1 MSGGNDSLD
10 VCIIQSFVRFVR
22 RRTAAFVCG
31 VLALVVLIVITC
43 GIYTV
48 PTNQTGALFRFGA
61 LIDDHVKTGI
71 HFRLPS
77 PIDRVALMNTTE
89 ARRYVLSEKLARTMN
104 MVTGDEN
111 LIEIDI
117 AVQYQIQDLGSY
129 LVGSEDWEKLM
140 VLAMQSALA
149 EQVAQMSVDTVLTT
163 GKNQIQVN
171 LRRRLQKTLAAYGKG
186 ITIVSTRIVSIT
198 PPLEAAHSFRSVS
211 DARSE
216 SAKLVSEARSK
227 SNLSLSKARGEG
239 AKILQQAGSTREE
252 ILKKSQG
259 ETARFT
265 DILVEYRG
273 AKEST
278 RRELYF
284 DRIAKALERA
294 EVILMDPAQPV
305 DLNLFEKKG
314 RNPPDAAAESRDSI
328 DNSETQ
334 QQPSV
339 N

>member
-1 MSGGNDSLD
+1 MA
-10 VCIIQSFVRFVR
+10 V
-22 RRTAAFVCG
+22 
-31 VLALVVLIVITC
+31 IVIAW

-61 LIDDHVKTGI
+61 LIDDHVETGI

-77 PIDRVALMNTTE
+77 PIDKVTLMNTTE
-89 ARRYVLSEKLARTMN
+89 VRRYVLSENLGRTMN

-129 LVGSEDWEKLM
+129 LVNSENWEGLM
-140 VLAMQSALA
+140 VLAMEAALT
-149 EQVAQMSVDTVLTT
+149 EQVAQMTVDTVLTT

-198 PPLEAAHSFRSVS
+198 PPSEAAHSFRTVS

-216 SAKLVSEARSK
+216 SAKQISDARSE
-227 SNLSLSKARGEG
+227 SNLSLSKTRGEA
-239 AKILQQAGSTREE
+239 AKILQQAKSAREE
-252 ILKKSQG
+252 LLKKSQG
-259 ETARFT
+259 EAARFSDVLT
-265 DILVEYRG
+265 EYRG

-284 DRIAKALERA
+284 DRIAKALEKA
-294 EVILMDPAQPV
+294 EVILMDPEQPV
-305 DLNLFEKKG
+305 DLNLFEKSQK
-314 RNPPDAAAESRDSI
+314 
-328 DNSETQ
+328 Q
-334 QQPSV
+334 V
-339 N
+339 K